1 MGATLN
7 ALRELQDIELQ
18 IVDVRRQIERK
29 ARQVTETERR
39 LAELR
44 KTLES
49 ERQQM
54 LAAQREADL
63 MDLDLK
69 ARGSHVMKLRDQ
81 LNSSRTNKEYAAVL
95 AQLNT
100 ERADAAKLEGS
111 TLEQMERVEK
121 LRAAVREREESEK
134 KLEAQVENVRKQH
147 ADTGQYFSDRL
158 AKLTAQRDELAGRLD
173 PAIRTLFARTS
184 ERFNG
189 EAMAKLVRVHPRRDE
204 FCCDGCNMSVS
215 AERYNSLRTRDD
227 VQTCSSCGRILY
239 IGD

>member
-7 ALRELQDIELQ
+7 VLRELQDIELQ

-29 ARQVTETERR
+29 AKQVTETERR

-44 KTLES
+44 KALES
-49 ERQQM
+49 EHQQM
-54 LAAQREADL
+54 LQAQREADL

-69 ARGSHVMKLRDQ
+69 ARGAHVLKLRDQ
-81 LNSSRTNKEYAAVL
+81 LNSSRTNKEYAATL

-100 ERADAAKLEGS
+100 ERADTAKLEGAA
-111 TLEQMERVEK
+111 LEQMERVEK
-121 LRAAVREREESEK
+121 LRTAVREREEGERK
-134 KLEAQVENVRKQH
+134 LQGQLEALRQAHTE
-147 ADTGQYFSDRL
+147 TGQYFAERL
-158 AKLTAQRDELAGRLD
+158 AKLTEQRDTIAARLD
-173 PAIRTLFARTS
+173 PRDRTLFARTS

-215 AERYNSLRTRDD
+215 AERFNSLRTRDE

-239 IGD
+239 IED